1 MKTVPTT
8 DPWIVRW
15 RSAPAPRLRLFCVP
29 CAGRG
34 AALYRS
40 WPEFSGSEMEL
51 CAMQLPGRES
61 RLREPPLIRMS
72 DAVEC
77 AAEVLERHLDLPF
90 ALFGHSMGAIVCFE
104 LARLLRSRYG
114 VAPIHL
120 FVSARRAP
128 QFPDPRP
135 PLHLLPDAPFISEIE
150 RRYNGLPREVLANTE
165 LMELLLPML
174 RADVQMIETYAYEPG
189 LPLDCPITAFG
200 GLKDSDLRMEDLEG
214 WQAHTNS
221 RFETKLFPG
230 DHFFVQSAPNEV
242 LGAISRS
249 LNLAG
254 DFESHRGFG
263 G

>member
-1 MKTVPTT
+1 MPTP
-8 DPWIVRW
+8 DPWIIRS

-34 AALYRS
+34 AALYRG
-40 WPEFSGSEMEL
+40 WPEFSGGEMEL

-61 RLREPPLIRMS
+61 RFREPPFTRMS
-72 DAVEC
+72 DAVEQ
-77 AAEVLERHLDLPF
+77 AAGVLERHLDLPF
-90 ALFGHSMGAIVCFE
+90 ALFGHSMGAILCFE

-114 VAPIHL
+114 VGPIHL

-135 PLHLLPDAPFISEIE
+135 PLHHLPDATFIAEID

-174 RADVQMIETYAYEPG
+174 RADVRMIETYAYEPD

-200 GLKDSDLRMEDLEG
+200 GLEDNDLRIEDFEG
-214 WQAHTNS
+214 WRAHTNS
-221 RFETKLFPG
+221 HFETRFFPG
-230 DHFFVQSAPNEV
+230 DHFFVQSAPKEV

-249 LNLAG
+249 LNLANSFG
-254 DFESHRGFG
+254 SHRGFG